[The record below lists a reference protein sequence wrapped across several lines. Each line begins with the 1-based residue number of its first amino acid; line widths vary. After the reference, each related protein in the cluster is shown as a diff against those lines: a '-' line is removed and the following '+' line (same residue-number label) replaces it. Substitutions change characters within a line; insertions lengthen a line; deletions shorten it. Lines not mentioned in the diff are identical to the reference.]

1 MAVVLVLVLALLGG
15 LVLLVGVRTL
25 QPVLGDDAGVRV
37 VYPHPQVVE
46 LPIGSSLEE
55 VRFTCESRRKMGGC
69 MNWEHKLGGGWGR
82 GGWEGAR
89 GYPVKTKQTNKQT
102 TTNKQRTQNN
112 NNNMVI
118 LVVSSK
124 LFTFLISVFL
134 LLSRFPHSSFIPPTL
149 FRLAS
154 KV

>member
-37 VYPHPQVVE
+37 VHPHPQVVE

-69 MNWEHKLGGGWGR
+69 MNWKHKHGGGWG
-82 GGWEGAR
+82 
-89 GYPVKTKQTNKQT
+89 
-102 TTNKQRTQNN
+102 
-112 NNNMVI
+112 
-118 LVVSSK
+118 LS
-124 LFTFLISVFL
+124 LIHISE
-134 LLSRFPHSSFIPPTL
+134 PT
-149 FRLAS
+149 RRA
-154 KV
+154 

>member
-69 MNWEHKLGGGWGR
+69 MNWEHKHGGGWGR

-89 GYPVKTKQTNKQT
+89 GYPVKTKQTNNNKQT
-102 TTNKQRTQNN
+102 KNPKQQQHGD
-112 NNNMVI
+112 
-118 LVVSSK
+118 SGC
-124 LFTFLISVFL
+124 L
-134 LLSRFPHSSFIPPTL
+134 L
-149 FRLAS
+149 
-154 KV
+154 